1 MTPCAFCS
9 GRIDED
15 GFCVE
20 CGLPAGTVS
29 RPADPVS
36 LPAVSG
42 SRTLRAADGLVSV
55 PVPSGKDP
63 STRVISDPGR
73 VRFSRRCRKGH
84 FINFTYA
91 GQPAVLKGFCPTC
104 QTPFDFEPRLAPG
117 ELVADQYEVVGPIAH
132 GGLGWVY
139 LARDR
144 HLNDNYVALKGLI
157 QPDDPTAV
165 SLEVSERRFL
175 ISLDH
180 PNIVRIYNFVTHDDS
195 RGERGGYIVMEYLD
209 GQSLGEVLANRQARP
224 EPEHVLAYGYEILL
238 ALDYLHGRGLLYC
251 DMKPDNVIITPERM
265 KVIDIGGVRRDDD
278 RSSPIVGTY
287 GFQVSAK
294 EIRERGLTVR
304 SDIYAVGRTLD
315 KLLGVG
321 GPSRTGLAVES
332 LRRLIQR
339 ASHQDWER
347 RFASAAEMLEQ
358 LRGVLREVRS
368 FQPEH
373 VPAAFE
379 SSTVFEP
386 SAELLDGGL
395 SAASPLERWTRDRG
409 GALLGLPPAAALVAR
424 GLPVPKADPDDPAA
438 GLLASIGNTTAR
450 GLLDQ
455 LSEVRRSPEVGLRR
469 CRAHLELDEL
479 DEAESSLSGD
489 GWRVTW
495 HHGLLALAREEYGTA
510 LSCFDRVYG
519 ALPGETAPKLA
530 RAFCQELLGDLRA
543 AEEGFDVVWRRDR
556 SQTNAAF
563 GLVRLRVR
571 AGDRSAAVGVLDGVP
586 KVAQHHDAARVA
598 AVRVLSEELPGGN
611 LPGADD
617 LTRAT
622 RLLAS
627 LVLDGGEPTG
637 KVRDRLTAAVREAR
651 DRSAPDDEARR
662 ELERSYLRLAE
673 QATTWQDRG
682 RLVDLAHS
690 VRPWSLL

>member
-1 MTPCAFCS
+1 MTACAFCS
-9 GRIDED
+9 GAVDED
-15 GFCVE
+15 GYCVE
-20 CGLPAGTVS
+20 CGLSAGTAS
-29 RPADPVS
+29 RPAS
-36 LPAVSG
+36 RSAVSG
-42 SRTLRAADGLVSV
+42 SRMLRAADGLVSV
-55 PVPSGKDP
+55 PVPSGRDP
-63 STRVISDPGR
+63 STRVISDPSR
-73 VRFSRRCRKGH
+73 VRLNRRCRKGH
-84 FINFTYA
+84 VINFTYA
-91 GQPAVLKGFCPTC
+91 GQPVVLRGFCPTC
-104 QTPFDFEPRLAPG
+104 KTPFDFTPRLTPG

-139 LARDR
+139 VARDR

-209 GQSLGEVLANRQARP
+209 GQSLGEILANRNTRP

-238 ALDYLHGRGLLYC
+238 ALDYLHGRDLLYC
-251 DMKPDNVIITPERM
+251 DMKPDNVIITPDRV
-265 KVIDIGGVRRDDD
+265 KVIDIGGVRRGDDT
-278 RSSPIVGTY
+278 SGPIVGTP

-304 SDIYAVGRTLD
+304 SDIYAVGRTLE
-315 KLLGVG
+315 KLLGPG
-321 GPSRTGLAVES
+321 GTPRAGLAVES

-339 ASHQDWER
+339 AAHQDWER
-347 RFASAAEMLEQ
+347 RFVSAAEMLEQ
-358 LRGVLREVRS
+358 LRGVLREVRAFS
-368 FQPEH
+368 PEH
-373 VPAAFE
+373 VPAVFE
-379 SSTVFEP
+379 PSTVFEP
-386 SAELLDGGL
+386 GADLLDGGL
-395 SAASPLERWTRDRG
+395 SAAPPLARWTRGQD
-409 GALLGLPPAAALVAR
+409 GALPGLPPRAALVAR
-424 GLPVPKADPDDPAA
+424 GLPVPRIDPDDPEA
-438 GLLASIGNTTAR
+438 GPLASIGTTTAR
-450 GLLDQ
+450 ALLDQ
-455 LSEVRRSPEVGLRR
+455 LSEVRPSPEVALRR
-469 CRAHLELDEL
+469 FRAHLELDEL
-479 DEAESSLSGD
+479 DEAETCLSGD

-495 HHGLLALAREEYGTA
+495 HRGLLALAREEYGTA

-530 RAFCQELLGDLRA
+530 RAFCQEHLDDLRA

-563 GLVRLRVR
+563 GLARLRVR
-571 AGDRSAAVGVLDGVP
+571 AGDRPGAVAILNGVP
-586 KVAQHHDAARVA
+586 RVAQHHDAARVA
-598 AVRVLSEELPGGN
+598 TVRLLSEELPGGN
-611 LPGADD
+611 PPDGED
-617 LTRAT
+617 LARAA

-637 KVRDRLTAAVREAR
+637 KVRDRLTTVIREAR
-651 DRSAPDDEARR
+651 LRAEPGDEACR
-662 ELERSYLRLAE
+662 ELERSYLALAD

-690 VRPWSLL
+690 VHPWSLL